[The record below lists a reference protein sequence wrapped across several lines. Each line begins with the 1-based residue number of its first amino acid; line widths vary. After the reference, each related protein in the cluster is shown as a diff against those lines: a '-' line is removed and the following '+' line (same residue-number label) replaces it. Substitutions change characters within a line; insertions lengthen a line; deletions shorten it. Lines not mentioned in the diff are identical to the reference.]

1 MENFTNKKSLPFS
14 KIKLTVLLVVILLGG
29 FLIGRFSIFQKEPVI
44 KIREIHPEIS
54 LVQLKSIVGDSLS
67 LNISGPVRI
76 LWAGENLVEN
86 DGDFKIPLS
95 QLPTENDLK
104 YTQFPYTGNAK
115 TMKFYPSH
123 SYFARGV
130 EVRYR
135 RFFRTKEG
143 AVEAGFIPSK
153 GVK

>member
-1 MENFTNKKSLPFS
+1 MEKMS
-14 KIKLTVLLVVILLGG
+14 KRNITVLVLFVAL
-29 FLIGRFSIFQKEPVI
+29 FAFFIGRSTGKTSSPPVQVRTI
-44 KIREIHPEIS
+44 KPEIS

-76 LWAGENLVEN
+76 LWAKENLVEN

-115 TMKFYPSH
+115 TMKFYPSD

-135 RFFRTKEG
+135 RFFRTKIS
-143 AVEAGFIPSK
+143 AIEARFIPSK

>member
-1 MENFTNKKSLPFS
+1 MNQHFFLSS
-14 KIKLTVLLVVILLGG
+14 KIKTTLLIIGVALFS
-29 FLIGRFSIFQKEPVI
+29 FLVGQTAISQKKTEVKI
-44 KIREIHPEIS
+44 QKIRPEIS

-115 TMKFYPSH
+115 TMKFYPSD

-135 RFFRTKEG
+135 RFFRTKTS
-143 AVEAGFIPSK
+143 AIEAGFIPSK

>member
-1 MENFTNKKSLPFS
+1 MTKETIPFS
-14 KIKLTVLLVVILLGG
+14 KIKLTVLLVVILIGG
-29 FLIGRFSIFQKEPVI
+29 FLVGRTSVLQKEPE
-44 KIREIHPEIS
+44 IRIQKIHPEIS

-115 TMKFYPSH
+115 TMKFYLSS

-135 RFFRTKEG
+135 RFFRTKTS
-143 AVEAGFIPSK
+143 AIEAGFIPSK

>member
-1 MENFTNKKSLPFS
+1 MNQHFFLSS
-14 KIKLTVLLVVILLGG
+14 KIKTTLLIIGVALFS
-29 FLIGRFSIFQKEPVI
+29 FLVGQTSISQKKTEVKI
-44 KIREIHPEIS
+44 QKIRPEIS

-115 TMKFYPSH
+115 TMKFYPSD

-135 RFFRTKEG
+135 RFFRTKTS
-143 AVEAGFIPSK
+143 AIEAGFIPSK